1 MLEPALSSRIEP
13 RAIPL
18 RFVLQTRRGRLGKI
32 QAETNQICPTFRK
45 SIKMTNLFRIKAF
58 SVVKEGE
65 PEVESDAECDNQ
77 TTVGRAW
84 AHHTTVPHTM
94 DPSHTRKVPM
104 LTMGSWVPGPSH
116 KNKAPLISSWSP
128 RILDFASSN
137 YQPRV
142 LQSYSCILQGKIVFM
157 SPAMFFTD
165 MRKA

>member
-1 MLEPALSSRIEP
+1 MLEPVVSSRIEP

-77 TTVGRAW
+77 TTVGLGRAW

-94 DPSHTRKVPM
+94 DPSHTRKDRGSLDH
-104 LTMGSWVPGPSH
+104 LT
-116 KNKAPLISSWSP
+116 KTKL
-128 RILDFASSN
+128 L
-137 YQPRV
+137 
-142 LQSYSCILQGKIVFM
+142 
-157 SPAMFFTD
+157 
-165 MRKA
+165 

>member
-1 MLEPALSSRIEP
+1 MLEPALSSRIAP

-18 RFVLQTRRGRLGKI
+18 RFVLQTRRGHPGKI
-32 QAETNQICPTFRK
+32 QAETNQICPTFWK
-45 SIKMTNLFRIKAF
+45 SIEMTNLFRIKAF
-58 SVVKEGE
+58 SVIKEGE
-65 PEVESDAECDNQ
+65 PEIESDAECDNQ
-77 TTVGRAW
+77 TTVGLGRAW

-94 DPSHTRKVPM
+94 DPLHTRKDRRSLDY
-104 LTMGSWVPGPSH
+104 LT
-116 KNKAPLISSWSP
+116 KNKAHLISSWPP